1 MMNRLDDNGLYFSEQ
16 RSSEPDSARNE
27 NSIAPVSQ
35 PAHQDIDQP
44 VQQQR

>member
-1 MMNRLDDNGLYFSEQ
+1 MMNGIDDNGPNFSEQ
-16 RSSEPDSARNE
+16 KSSEPDSAQNE